1 MMLVM
6 PVSLEIDY
14 TERTAKELEMK
25 LYLVDKVIKKLIGI
39 LETVG
44 NLVNSLPAKDEKRR
58 VRQSPL
64 LKAKMWE
71 KDDSKKAPIK
81 KPSAKGNS
89 RRKGNRDAA
98 TQVFNHPRKDYH
110 V

>member
-1 MMLVM
+1 
-6 PVSLEIDY
+6 
-14 TERTAKELEMK
+14 MK

-44 NLVNSLPAKDEKRR
+44 SLINSLPSKDEKPR
-58 VRQSPL
+58 VRQSPMM
-64 LKAKMWE
+64 KAKMWE
-71 KDDSKKAPIK
+71 KDETK
-81 KPSAKGNS
+81 KPPKKTPSSKGNS